1 MVVFFVFSNLTCCS
15 CVTLWTSHFILQL
28 SISCFY
34 KQWFH
39 TRINQKQINNVADHS
54 STISHEVTLLRA
66 RKLMTV
72 KYKAHFSTVFIWGS
86 HNHVTFVQIRY
97 CLRFP
102 QYIIFVQISFFKYNF
117 TFTFTALVRMWLM
130 TQITNSKTH
139 SLQPSFPNRDCHF
152 TCRHASSK
160 TRLYHLFTA
169 LFLLIQQWGMFQ
181 DGVNQSKL
189 LGFLRIHKTIPL
201 HGTLWKQMHTV
212 AQAAVHLMKTKHVAV
227 QASAHLW
234 KQRHTVAQLRLTW
247 WKQNTLQFRLQPTSE
262 NRHTVAQTAAHLM
275 KTKHAAVQASS
286 HLWKQTH
293 TVAHLIKTKHT
304 AVQASAHL
312 WKHTHTVAHLM
323 KTKRAA
329 MQASACP
336 LKTVACCDWF
346 VQTALHL
353 LKLLTCCN
361 SNPPTE
367 NKLVLWFRLCPVHS
381 LWYSPSTPLWVASSL
396 LCFLL
401 FLHSLGSSVFWRWAV
416 EPWW

>member
-1 MVVFFVFSNLTCCS
+1 MVVFFVFSNLTCCF

-39 TRINQKQINNVADHS
+39 TRINQKQNNVADHS

-97 CLRFP
+97 CLFEVP
-102 QYIIFVQISFFKYNF
+102 TIYNF
-117 TFTFTALVRMWLM
+117 CTDKFFLIQFYIHIHCIGQNVTNDTNHKHS
-130 TQITNSKTH
+130 NSKTH

-201 HGTLWKQMHTV
+201 HGTLWKQTHTV

-247 WKQNTLQFRLQPTSE
+247 WKRNTLQFRLQPTSE
-262 NRHTVAQTAAHLM
+262 NRHTLWLTLRLTWWKRNTLQFRLHPTSENRRTLWLTWSKWNTLQFRLQLTSENTHTLWLTWWKQNVLQCRLQPA
-275 KTKHAAVQASS
+275 
-286 HLWKQTH
+286 LWKQLH
-293 TVAHLIKTKHT
+293 
-304 AVQASAHL
+304 AV
-312 WKHTHTVAHLM
+312 T
-323 KTKRAA
+323 
-329 MQASACP
+329 
-336 LKTVACCDWF
+336 D
-346 VQTALHL
+346 
-353 LKLLTCCN
+353 
-361 SNPPTE
+361 
-367 NKLVLWFRLCPVHS
+367 S
-381 LWYSPSTPLWVASSL
+381 L
-396 LCFLL
+396 
-401 FLHSLGSSVFWRWAV
+401 RWHFTF
-416 EPWW
+416 